1 MFKYWSMARIK
12 HLAMTFYLKTS
23 RTWRVQIQVF
33 LPFCWFFSRRLCG
46 GWTIALYLWERP
58 PWKWPGN
65 FCCSFGIMGASC
77 TCSLPG
83 SYGEF
88 WRVARECLGQRNLWK
103 VPWMAMIP
111 TWFRFIEP
119 QSAVW
124 TAVRYS
130 WSKESVGCGR
140 LPLLEVPWSN
150 KNDRIPGFGWA
161 ENH

>member
-1 MFKYWSMARIK
+1 MFEYWSMSRIK
-12 HLAMTFYLKTS
+12 NLVKWLSTWKLQNLKGPNPSCPTFLL
-23 RTWRVQIQVF
+23 I
-33 LPFCWFFSRRLCG
+33 FSRKLCG

-58 PWKWPGN
+58 PWEWREISVFLLGWWE
-65 FCCSFGIMGASC
+65 
-77 TCSLPG
+77 PG

-88 WRVARECLGQRNLWK
+88 WRVTRECLGQENQWK

-161 ENH
+161 ENQ